1 MARVPSEYATNAVAC
16 KLWSLVNDE
25 SPIEF
30 ILGQALFH
38 ELSNLYADRHCWLY
52 SSSDFAAKSQL
63 LQQRRDLLILVP
75 QLSINGIG
83 NVDFAIF
90 APDISVQ
97 DPLVV
102 LEADGYAFHQ
112 QTAEQAG
119 EDRRRERVL
128 QRLGLPL
135 LRFTGTE
142 IVRNKPEV
150 AWEIAAFVHQK
161 LSEKQAR
168 LAEIAERE
176 AEYAELVW
184 LRWEAL

>member
-1 MARVPSEYATNAVAC
+1 VWGRQGAGA
-16 KLWSLVNDE
+16 LLLVR
-25 SPIEF
+25 S
-30 ILGQALFH
+30 GAH
-38 ELSNLYADRHCWLY
+38 
-52 SSSDFAAKSQL
+52 AAAE
-63 LQQRRDLLILVP
+63 
-75 QLSINGIG
+75 GIG
-83 NVDFAIF
+83 R
-90 APDISVQ
+90 
-97 DPLVV
+97 
-102 LEADGYAFHQ
+102 EAYAFHQ

-119 EDRRRERVL
+119 EDHRRERVL

-142 IVRNKPEV
+142 IVRNKSEV

-184 LRWEAL
+184 LRWETL

>member
-1 MARVPSEYATNAVAC
+1 MARVPSEYAANTVAC

-38 ELSNLYADRHCWLY
+38 ELSNLYPDRRCWLY
-52 SSSDFAAKSQL
+52 SPSDFAAKSQL

-102 LEADGYAFHQ
+102 VEANGHAFHQ

-150 AWEIAAFVHQK
+150 SEIAAFVHQK

-176 AEYAELVW
+176 AEYTELMYRRYG
-184 LRWEAL
+184 LP

>member
-38 ELSNLYADRHCWLY
+38 ELSNLYADRRCWLY
-52 SSSDFAAKSQL
+52 SPSDFAAKSQL

-75 QLSINGIG
+75 QLSITGIG
-83 NVDFAIF
+83 NVDFSIF
-90 APDISVQ
+90 SPDISVQ

-102 LEADGYAFHQ
+102 LEADCHAVHQ
-112 QTAEQAG
+112 QTTEQAG
-119 EDRRRERVL
+119 EHPQRHPVL
-128 QRLGLPL
+128 QRLGPPL

-142 IVRNKPEV
+142 IVRNKPQGRLGDRR
-150 AWEIAAFVHQK
+150 IRS
-161 LSEKQAR
+161 SET
-168 LAEIAERE
+168 
-176 AEYAELVW
+176 
-184 LRWEAL
+184 